1 MLYYRKEDRPNR
13 YFSIFKIQDIKP
25 VRHKKE
31 LLQMGQQYSEISD
44 KIKRFIEDQKIF
56 FVGTATKD
64 SRVNISPKG
73 MDSLKIINKN
83 RVIWLNVTGSG
94 NETSAH
100 IQENPR
106 MTIMFS
112 SFEGNPLILRLY
124 GNAKVV
130 HKNDTEWNELFPLF
144 NSLPGA
150 RQIFDLTVDLV
161 QTSCGMAV
169 PFFEYV
175 EEREQLKNWAVK
187 KGDEGLK
194 EYWEQKNQLSLDGK
208 PTNIMSKNA

>member
-1 MLYYRKEDRPNR
+1 
-13 YFSIFKIQDIKP
+13 
-25 VRHKKE
+25 
-31 LLQMGQQYSEISD
+31 MGQRYSEISE
-44 KIKRFIEDQKIF
+44 KIKNFIEAQKIF
-56 FVGTATKD
+56 FVGTATEN
-64 SRVNISPKG
+64 SRINISPKG

-100 IQENPR
+100 IQENSR

-112 SFEGNPLILRLY
+112 AFEGSPMILRLY
-124 GNAKVV
+124 GNAKVI

-169 PFFEYV
+169 PFFDYAG
-175 EEREQLKNWAVK
+175 EREQLKDWAVK
-187 KGDEGLK
+187 KGDKGIK
-194 EYWEQKNQLSLDGK
+194 EYWKQKNQFSLDGK
-208 PTNIMSKNA
+208 PTNIMSKNV